1 MLRVCLILVGCALL
15 SGAGFP
21 ESRPR
26 KRQGLHPNLRA
37 VALLQHQWAAEPESP
52 AAIDRVMF
60 ARALAKLCAGMPA
73 ERADRYAAWIEESAR
88 AHGEDPFLLAA
99 LIHRMS
105 LCRADFSNAQG
116 HGLLALAPEMLKDN
130 LAGTT
135 LRYQVAQG
143 GALVERRKTLRRA
156 LTAKSALDPET
167 NLEWGAAILAMWR
180 EQHEALDA
188 HFDQIDHRHHVSH
201 FIWGD
206 KVPSDR
212 EEDRVFTDRRRM
224 LEHYGIKQAEH
235 TVEFRNIVWGSPLE
249 ASPRVVSSAPGAAR
263 DAGLRRHKGVDV
275 ESVQGEPV
283 LAMADGVVFFA
294 GVDLPGQGARPLD
307 PKQVMRVPRKRMGRG
322 GRFVCIDHG
331 PNGPAADEAFLQS
344 CYMHLERIHVSNGE
358 VVKRGQPIGTVGRT
372 GCKHSPPHLHL
383 EIKSDKR
390 RYDAR
395 DIVPGILIGE
405 PPQEKKWKKR
415 KIPRV

>member
-1 MLRVCLILVGCALL
+1 V
-15 SGAGFP
+15 P
-21 ESRPR
+21 
-26 KRQGLHPNLRA
+26 
-37 VALLQHQWAAEPESP
+37 
-52 AAIDRVMF
+52 
-60 ARALAKLCAGMPA
+60 
-73 ERADRYAAWIEESAR
+73 
-88 AHGEDPFLLAA
+88 
-99 LIHRMS
+99 
-105 LCRADFSNAQG
+105 
-116 HGLLALAPEMLKDN
+116 
-130 LAGTT
+130 
-135 LRYQVAQG
+135 QG
-143 GALVERRKTLRRA
+143 GSLVERQKTLSRA
-156 LTAKSALDPET
+156 LTPQSALDAQT
-167 NLEWGAAILAMWR
+167 NLEWGAAVLAMWR
-180 EQHEALDA
+180 EQHEGLDA
-188 HFDQIDHRHHVSH
+188 QFEQIGHRHYVSH

-212 EEDRVFTDRRRM
+212 EEDRVFTDRRRL
-224 LEHYGIKQAEH
+224 LENYGLKQAEH
-235 TVEFRNIVWGSPLE
+235 TVEFRQIVWGSPLQ
-249 ASPRVVSSAPGAAR
+249 AGPRVVSSAPGAAR
-263 DAGLRRHKGVDV
+263 DEGLRRHKGVDV

-344 CYMHLERIHVSNGE
+344 CYMHLEQIHVSNGD

-405 PPQEKKWKKR
+405 PPHEKWKFKR
-415 KIPRV
+415 KVPRV

>member
-1 MLRVCLILVGCALL
+1 MLRSSVILLGFLLL

-21 ESRPR
+21 EGRPR
-26 KRQGLHPNLRA
+26 KREGLHANLRS
-37 VALLQHQWAAEPESP
+37 VELLQHQWAAEPETP

-60 ARALAKLCAGMPA
+60 ARALAKLCTGMPA
-73 ERADRYAAWIEESAR
+73 EKAERYATWIEESAR

-99 LIHRMS
+99 LVHRMS

-116 HGLLALAPEMLKDN
+116 HGLTALDPAMLKDN
-130 LAGTT
+130 LLGNT
-135 LRYQVAQG
+135 LRYSVPQDG
-143 GALVERRKTLRRA
+143 GTLERQKTLSRA
-156 LTAKSALDPET
+156 LTESSARDAQT
-167 NLEWGAAILAMWR
+167 NLEWAAALLAMWR
-180 EQHEALDA
+180 EQHAALDE
-188 HFDQIDHRHHVSH
+188 HFEQQAHRHYVSH

-206 KVPSDR
+206 KIPSDR
-212 EEDRVFTDRRRM
+212 EEDRVFTDRRRL
-224 LEHYGIKQAEH
+224 LENYGLKH
-235 TVEFRNIVWGSPLE
+235 TEQTVLFRNILWGSPLE

-294 GVDLPGQGARPLD
+294 GVDMPGQGARPLD
-307 PKQVMRVPRKRMGRG
+307 PVQVKRVSRQRMGRG

-331 PNGPAADEAFLQS
+331 PNGPAQDEAFLQS
-344 CYMHLERIHVSNGE
+344 CYMHLEDVHVASGQ

-395 DIVPGILIGE
+395 DVVPGILIGE
-405 PPQEKKWKKR
+405 PPHEKWNKKR
-415 KIPRV
+415 KVPRV

>member
-1 MLRVCLILVGCALL
+1 M
-15 SGAGFP
+15 SGSGFP
-21 ESRPR
+21 EGRPR
-26 KRQGLHPNLRA
+26 KREGLHANLRS
-37 VALLQHQWAAEPESP
+37 VQLLQHQWAKEPESP

-60 ARALAKLCAGMPA
+60 AQALTKLCAGMPT
-73 ERADRYAAWIEESAR
+73 ERAERYAAYIEDSAR

-99 LIHRMS
+99 LMHRMS
-105 LCRADFSNAQG
+105 LCRPDYSNAIG
-116 HGLLALAPEMLKDN
+116 HGLTALDPGMLKDN
-130 LAGTT
+130 VRGRT
-135 LRYQVAQG
+135 LRYLVPQG
-143 GALVERRKTLRRA
+143 SGASVEREKTLSRP
-156 LTAKSALDPET
+156 LTEESALDAET
-167 NLEWGAAILAMWR
+167 NLEWAAAVLSMFR
-180 EQHEALDA
+180 EQHGGLDGDA
-188 HFDQIDHRHHVSH
+188 DQVAHRHYVSH

-212 EEDRVFTDRRRM
+212 EEDRVFTDRRRL
-224 LEHYGIKQAEH
+224 LENYGVHQ
-235 TVEFRNIVWGSPLE
+235 VEPTSTYRNIVWGSPLQ

-307 PKQVMRVPRKRMGRG
+307 PKQVKRVKRARMGRG

-331 PNGPAADEAFLQS
+331 PGGPLEDEAFLQS
-344 CYMHLERIHVSNGE
+344 CYMHLEEIHVATGE

-395 DIVPGILIGE
+395 EFVPGILIGE
-405 PPQEKKWKKR
+405 PPHEKWKRR
-415 KIPRV
+415 KPKVPRV